1 MRTYKDFEK
10 YLGNKPIKLFHTKPI
25 YPDLLSEVS
34 MEQIMHFFNIY
45 LKTYLKNKNETNN

>member
-45 LKTYLKNKNETNN
+45 LKTYLKNKNEINN